1 MPTYDTHDQTEI
13 VPPAIC
19 FSHVSCRIGNKNILY
34 NIDLNIVQ
42 NSIAG
47 LLGPNGAGKTTLLS
61 LVTGL
66 RNKTSGEI
74 TVFGFPEGHKEIRQR
89 LGVVLQET
97 ALYDE
102 LTTYENLDFAAS
114 LYHVQNPK
122 RKIHE
127 VIKLLGLSDRV
138 NDSVK
143 ILSGGLRRRV
153 AIARALLHD
162 PQLLIIDEP
171 TLGVDVEARHAIW
184 SHLRLLKSQGRTI
197 LVATNYL
204 DEAQALCDTVSV
216 LRAGELL
223 ITTTPEA
230 LLTRTGF
237 CLDIQSEQSAINSI
251 THALGKH
258 QGVLRIDRTPSG
270 LSVFLSGETI
280 PDHIIHLI
288 VQTAHIEGFRVRPP
302 DLAEVFKTLEERM

>member
-1 MPTYDTHDQTEI
+1 MNDQTRTLL
-13 VPPAIC
+13 PAIC
-19 FSHVSCRIGNKNILY
+19 FSHVSCRIGNKTILHS
-34 NIDLNIVQ
+34 IDLDIAQ

-74 TVFGFPEGHKEIRQR
+74 TVFGVPQGNREIRQHF
-89 LGVVLQET
+89 GVVLQET
-97 ALYDE
+97 ALYEE

-114 LYHVQNPK
+114 LYNVRNPK

-127 VIKLLGLSDRV
+127 IIELLGLSDRV

-153 AIARALLHD
+153 AIGRALVHD

-184 SHLRLLKSQGRTI
+184 SHLRLLKAQGRTI

-237 CLDIQSEQSAINSI
+237 CLDIQSAQSAIKSI
-251 THALGKH
+251 THLLGNH

-280 PDHIIHLI
+280 PDHIIRLV

-302 DLAEVFKTLEERM
+302 DLAEVFKTLEERI